1 MANTTKT
8 YLSVISRD
16 DKSKNKAAQEMTA
29 KQAKLQ
35 LQRDLL
41 DLEGNVASA
50 ESNVEKARYAEPYSS
65 RNVLSAKI
73 NLVDAKTDLIALKE
87 EEIFHAI

>member
-1 MANTTKT
+1 
-8 YLSVISRD
+8 
-16 DKSKNKAAQEMTA
+16 MTS
-29 KQAKLQ
+29 
-35 LQRDLL
+35 QRI
-41 DLEGNVASA
+41 
-50 ESNVEKARYAEPYSS
+50 KARYAEPYSS